1 MTIRYGVE
9 RYTGYFANGEP
20 VYGVV
25 DLSTGDWTRDA
36 AGYVFQYSEVQA
48 CEVAKSLNAPRY
60 VCACGYQVREDDRE
74 FHNSMVCPLTAP
86 KTMDEDECPSCGAM
100 VPLRDF
106 GLHCCDYSDDPRPSD
121 AW

>member
-60 VCACGYQVREDDRE
+60 VCECGYQVREDDRE
-74 FHNSMVCPLTAP
+74 FHSSMICSATVP
-86 KTMDEDECPSCGAM
+86 EDLCPSCGAIHT
-100 VPLRDF
+100 VGD
-106 GLHCCDYSDDPRPSD
+106 CDDDIAPNAGS
-121 AW
+121 AC